1 MGDTH
6 SMANTI
12 IELKQLLYKK
22 GDKCINI
29 PVVIRMKDS
38 NNISKIYDEKNLFT
52 IEQNRDIF
60 SYESLTDHYIVD
72 EAKMFNHRYNVLY
85 DVINEY
91 KKQGKVLNDEF
102 MLKIEDVLSE
112 EALSVESSQAK
123 LNAAWHKMSIFDRES
138 SIAQSLHQDIK
149 KWLVCDKKAYTF
161 SDKEELERIEHRR
174 WNIFMITHGFKYEK
188 ADKKDLYA
196 RTHPCISK
204 WEVLKVEKPDTLEY
218 DFTPYYILRHT
229 QNK

>member
-1 MGDTH
+1 MR
-6 SMANTI
+6 A
-12 IELKQLLYKK
+12 
-22 GDKCINI
+22 
-29 PVVIRMKDS
+29 
-38 NNISKIYDEKNLFT
+38 
-52 IEQNRDIF
+52 
-60 SYESLTDHYIVD
+60 
-72 EAKMFNHRYNVLY
+72 
-85 DVINEY
+85 
-91 KKQGKVLNDEF
+91 
-102 MLKIEDVLSE
+102 
-112 EALSVESSQAK
+112 VEAK

-188 ADKKDLYA
+188 TDRKDLYA

-204 WEVLKVEKPDTLEY
+204 WEVLKVEKHDTLEY